1 MSFTSTFFLTGL
13 LPGLILLFYIFRKK
27 PTIRQILLFIANLA
41 LYLVG
46 GGTRSLF
53 LLLVICGLTWLFC
66 RLCAKYRRKSLLL
79 TCCMILLIPLI
90 LFKYTDIVSE
100 LFIVVGISFFTFEA
114 ISCLCDVY

>member
-27 PTIRQILLFIANLA
+27 PTIRQVLLSIANLA

-53 LLLVICGLTWLFC
+53 LLLVICGLTWLFADC
-66 RLCAKYRRKSLLL
+66 VQNTTETVY
-79 TCCMILLIPLI
+79 
-90 LFKYTDIVSE
+90 
-100 LFIVVGISFFTFEA
+100 
-114 ISCLCDVY
+114 CLRAV